1 MALLVG
7 VNFEFGVRFFCGWRF
22 LVGGAFNWMAFFAR
36 KLCLLVG
43 ALKLVGDV
51 LPTGG
56 VYLVSPFTWRV
67 FLCGL
72 FPLLRDAFSMMALFT
87 RYRFN
92 VVALFTRCRLSPVFF
107 FVFVCFLFWTAGR
120 IHLRAYSS
128 HVALFTWLKALLPRG
143 LYCIIL
149 LVLMSKCPQWKSV
162 TK

>member
-1 MALLVG
+1 MAL
-7 VNFEFGVRFFCGWRF
+7 
-22 LVGGAFNWMAFFAR
+22 FAR
-36 KLCLLVG
+36 KLCLLAG

-92 VVALFTRCRLSPVFF
+92 VVALFTRCRLSPFF
-107 FVFVCFLFWTAGR
+107 FVFVCFLF
-120 IHLRAYSS
+120 
-128 HVALFTWLKALLPRG
+128 
-143 LYCIIL
+143 
-149 LVLMSKCPQWKSV
+149 
-162 TK
+162 